1 VSQQPPHPE
10 NPQSPPPSQPEPD
23 VHGQPSA
30 AEQMLTEPLDRG
42 DLGAELKSARGGV
55 TRTTMVLGA
64 VVLAAVAFGGGM
76 FVEKAVA
83 SPTAAAS
90 GQGAG
95 RGQFGQGQ
103 GLGQGQGQ
111 FGQGGQ
117 GARGTQRGTTGTVD
131 HVDGNTV
138 YVKAQ
143 DGSTVKV
150 TTSNSTAV
158 DVTKQGS
165 LADLAPGAQVVVQ
178 GNRGS
183 DGTVAAQRITARPAN
198 NG

>member
-1 VSQQPPHPE
+1 
-10 NPQSPPPSQPEPD
+10 
-23 VHGQPSA
+23 
-30 AEQMLTEPLDRG
+30 MLTEPLDGG
-42 DLGAELKSARGGV
+42 DLNAELKAARGGV

-90 GQGAG
+90 GQGGG
-95 RGQFGQGQ
+95 RGQFGQG
-103 GLGQGQGQ
+103 GGRGQGGQ
-111 FGQGGQ
+111 GQGGQ
-117 GARGTQRGTTGTVD
+117 GARGGLRGTTGTVD

-165 LADLAPGAQVVVQ
+165 VADLAPGSQVVVQ

-183 DGTVAAQRITARPAN
+183 DGTVAAQRITERPAN
-198 NG
+198 GG

>member
-10 NPQSPPPSQPEPD
+10 DPQYPPPSQPRPD
-23 VHGQPSA
+23 VHEQPSA

-83 SPTAAAS
+83 SPTAAVS

-95 RGQFGQGQ
+95 RGQFGQ
-103 GLGQGQGQ
+103 GQGQGQ

-117 GARGTQRGTTGTVD
+117 GARGAQRGTTGTVD